1 MGTMNRMADPRRY
14 LTRSGAAATL
24 VVGLAFVALFAGGC
38 SIERPSAPSTEF
50 TLSIPVADDSTQVRD
65 VVGDRSEFLQTDPTT
80 GGMLVH
86 FSKEVGVAE
95 IGDRLRV
102 RPTENRF
109 STPIGEIHIAG
120 QEVDPIILS
129 MASLLPGIPSGTVPI
144 PATPI
149 DTRASIPLANLTS
162 VTVQEGALSI
172 DLVNGLPV
180 ALESLTLTLRD
191 NLHGTVVDVLE
202 LGTVAANGGVADG
215 SFSLAGKQISGD
227 LTIEVT
233 GASVATSSAQ
243 VSGSPSLRIGA
254 VMSDLVVTEARA
266 LIPQQEFSDHQ
277 VLDFPD
283 SRVLVTR
290 ALISEGGMTMRVRN
304 DIPLIVEVEL
314 SLDDLRTP
322 DNRINTFRIDR
333 LAVGETREVR
343 FDLIGNVFAPP
354 DPREMR
360 LSYRVKTVASDQE
373 VTLTSDGELTIEVI
387 TEDLVFS
394 EVDGRLNGVRLSMP
408 EVEREVDFPSGLDNV
423 ELSAASLDIYIT
435 SAIAFLADVDLRVTG
450 TNQAGQ
456 SRTLIVEERFERG
469 DPSVPARHQVSAA
482 PADLVA
488 FLNLL
493 PTRVTIAPEVR
504 IGDGLEE
511 ESISSNQWVSVD
523 SVVFR
528 TASRL
533 TVTAATQIDPD
544 PRDITFRDSQAKERV
559 ESHFRSARIITEVEN
574 SLPLGVGVRLFVG
587 RTPEAVY
594 DTGSRD
600 HVLTIPPLSDPS
612 PFNDSFHADAPDVD
626 GQGHSIGSTRNNL
639 ELELTEEQVLKFIL
653 EDSDRGKLWSGV
665 RIYLPATAGAVEIRD
680 SDFVNTVAG
689 LKVELLLDENLVD

>member
-1 MGTMNRMADPRRY
+1 MNRMADPRRY
-14 LTRSGAAATL
+14 LTRGGTAATL
-24 VVGLAFVALFAGGC
+24 VVELAFVALFAAGC
-38 SIERPSAPSTEF
+38 SVERPSAPSTEF
-50 TLSIPVADDSTQVRD
+50 TLSIPVADDSTRVRD
-65 VVGDRSEFLQTDPTT
+65 VVGDRSEFLQTDPST

-86 FSKEVGVAE
+86 FSKDVGVAE

-120 QEVDPIILS
+120 QEVDPITLS
-129 MASLLPGIPSGTVPI
+129 MASLLPGISSGTVPI

-149 DTRASIPLANLTS
+149 DAGASIPLANLTS

-180 ALESLTLTLRD
+180 ALENLTLTLRD
-191 NLHGTVVDVLE
+191 NLHGTVVDVLD
-202 LGTVAANGGVADG
+202 LGTVAANGGAADG

-233 GASVATSSAQ
+233 GTTVATASAQ

-254 VMSDLVVTEARA
+254 AMSDLVVTEARA

-322 DNRINTFRIDR
+322 DNRINAFTIDR
-333 LAVGETREVR
+333 LAAGETREVR

-354 DPREMR
+354 DPEEMR

-373 VTLTSDGELTIEVI
+373 VILTSDGELTIEVI
-387 TEDLVFS
+387 TEDLIFS
-394 EVDGRLNGVRLSMP
+394 EVDGKLNGVRLSMP

-456 SRTLIVEERFERG
+456 TRTLIVEERFERG

-511 ESISSNQWVSVD
+511 ESISSSQWVSVD

-533 TVTAATQIDPD
+533 SVTAATQIDPD
-544 PRDITFRDSQAKERV
+544 PRDITFRDSEMRERV
-559 ESHFRSARIITEVEN
+559 ESHWRSARIITEVEN

-594 DTGSRD
+594 DTNNPF

-612 PFNDSFHADAPDVD
+612 PFMDSFHADAPDVD
-626 GQGHSIGSTRNNL
+626 GQGHSIGSARNNL
-639 ELELTEEQVLKFIL
+639 DLELTKEQVLRFIL
-653 EDSDRGKLWSGV
+653 EDDDRGKLWSGV
-665 RIYLPATAGAVEIRD
+665 RIYLPATDGAVEIRD

>member
-1 MGTMNRMADPRRY
+1 MNRMADPRRY
-14 LTRSGAAATL
+14 LTRSGTAATL
-24 VVGLAFVALFAGGC
+24 VVGLAFVALFAAGC
-38 SIERPSAPSTEF
+38 SVERPSAPSTEF
-50 TLSIPVADDSTQVRD
+50 TLSIPVADDSTRVRD

-86 FSKEVGVAE
+86 FSKDVGVAE

-120 QEVDPIILS
+120 QEVDPITLS

-149 DTRASIPLANLTS
+149 DAGASIPLANLTS

-180 ALESLTLTLRD
+180 ALENLTLTLRD
-191 NLHGTVVDVLE
+191 NLHGTVVDVLD
-202 LGTVAANGGVADG
+202 LGTVAANGGAADG

-233 GASVATSSAQ
+233 GTTVATASAQ

-254 VMSDLVVTEARA
+254 AMSDLVVTEARA

-322 DNRINTFRIDR
+322 DNRINAFTIDR
-333 LAVGETREVR
+333 LAAGETREVR

-354 DPREMR
+354 DPEEMR

-394 EVDGRLNGVRLSMP
+394 EVDGKLNGVRLSMP

-456 SRTLIVEERFERG
+456 TRTLIVEERFERG

-511 ESISSNQWVSVD
+511 ESISSSQWVSVD

-533 TVTAATQIDPD
+533 SVTAATQIDPD
-544 PRDITFRDSQAKERV
+544 PRDITFRDSEMYDRV
-559 ESHFRSARIITEVEN
+559 ESHWRSARIITEVEN

-612 PFNDSFHADAPDVD
+612 PFEDSFHAKAPDID
-626 GQGHSIGSTRNNL
+626 PQGHSIGSTRNPI
-639 ELELTEEQVLKFIL
+639 ELELTKEQVLQFIL
-653 EDSDRGKLWSGV
+653 EDNDRGKLWSGV
-665 RIYLPATAGAVEIRD
+665 RIYLPATNGAVEIRD

>member
-1 MGTMNRMADPRRY
+1 LA
-14 LTRSGAAATL
+14 
-24 VVGLAFVALFAGGC
+24 VGLALVILFAGGC
-38 SIERPSAPSTEF
+38 AVEKPSAPSTEF
-50 TLSIPVADDSTQVRD
+50 TVSIPVANDSTRVRD
-65 VVGDRSEFLQTDPTT
+65 VVGDRGEFLQTDPTT

-86 FSKEVGVAE
+86 FSKDVGVAE

-102 RPTENRF
+102 RPTANRF
-109 STPIGEIHIAG
+109 STPIGEIHIPG
-120 QEVDPIILS
+120 QEVAPITLS
-129 MASLLPGIPSGTVPI
+129 MAILLPGIPSGTVPI

-162 VTVQEGALSI
+162 VTVQEGSLSL

-180 ALESLTLTLRD
+180 ALETLTLTLRD
-191 NLHGTVVDVLE
+191 NLHGTMVDVLD
-202 LGTVAANGGVADG
+202 LGTVAANGGATSG
-215 SFSLAGKQISGD
+215 SFSLTGKQISGD
-227 LTIEVT
+227 LSIEVT
-233 GASVATSSAQ
+233 GATVSTTSAQ
-243 VSGSPSLRIGA
+243 VSGSPSLQIAA
-254 VMSDLVVTEARA
+254 VMSDLTVTEATA

-314 SLDDLRTP
+314 SLDDLRTAG
-322 DNRINTFRIDR
+322 NRVNAFTVDS
-333 LAVGETREVR
+333 LKAGETREVR
-343 FDLIGNVFAPP
+343 FKLIGNEFAPP
-354 DPREMR
+354 NPEEMR

-373 VTLTSDGELTIEVI
+373 VTLSSNGELTIEVI

-394 EVDGRLNGVRLSMP
+394 QVDGRLNGVRLAMP
-408 EVEREVDFPSGLDNV
+408 EVEREVAFPQGLDNV
-423 ELSAASLDIYIT
+423 ELSEANLDIYMT
-435 SAIAFLADVDLRVTG
+435 SAIAFLADIDLRVTG
-450 TNQAGQ
+450 TNQSGQ
-456 SRTLIVEERFERG
+456 TRTLIVEERFERG
-469 DPSVPARHQVSAA
+469 DPTSPTRHQASVA

-511 ESISSNQWVSVD
+511 ESISSSQWVSVD

-544 PRDITFRDSQAKERV
+544 PRDITFRDSEMRDRI
-559 ESHFRSARIITEVEN
+559 ESHWRSARVVTEVEN

-587 RTPEAVY
+587 RTPAAVY
-594 DTGSRD
+594 DTGSPD
-600 HVLTIPPLSDPS
+600 HVLTIPTLTEEP
-612 PFNDSFHADAPDVD
+612 FHADAPAVD
-626 GQGHSIGSTRNNL
+626 AQGHSVGSARNARD
-639 ELELTEEQVLKFIL
+639 LELTKEQVLQFIL
-653 EDSDRGKLWSGV
+653 EDNDRGKLWSGV
-665 RIYLPATAGAVEIRD
+665 RIYLPATNGAVEIRD
-680 SDFVNTVAG
+680 TDFVNTVAG